1 MKLFAAICIVAAS
14 LIPVAAQEVYRPGNG
29 VTTPTVVTEV
39 KPDYTDEAK
48 RARIQGNVILDTV
61 VNSDG
66 SVTDVKVARSLDEM
80 WGLDKQAVTAAKQW
94 KFKPGMKDGKAVAVR
109 VMIEMTLTLK

>member
-1 MKLFAAICIVAAS
+1 MKLLAIAVLVAAS
-14 LIPVAAQEVYRPGNG
+14 LIPVAAQEVYKPGNG
-29 VTTPTVVTEV
+29 VSLPTVVSEV

-48 RARIQGNVILDTV
+48 RARIQGNVILDAV

-66 SVTDVKVARSLDEM
+66 SVTDVKVARSLDDTF
-80 WGLDKQAVTAAKQW
+80 GLDKQAVNAAKQW

-109 VMIEMTLTLK
+109 VMIEMTFTLK